1 MESQLSDDE
10 VWLHQTIVMAQKG
23 HNFWSDRWI
32 AQKLLQE
39 FQKPI
44 FLVVAMELLLGDEEV
59 LSARLE

>member
-1 MESQLSDDE
+1 
-10 VWLHQTIVMAQKG
+10 LHQTTVMAQKG